1 MTSVSK
7 TGFARFDFFPSGQKR
22 LKLKQQRQ
30 QQNEVA
36 GLVLHLVVVAHRGGS
51 CYLRNPGDPVQVG
64 AVLILAALG
73 VVAVLVLA
81 RVALVPLG
89 LAVGAIHLSIS
100 FDFGLRVVFQSKT
113 VGNERRRRQQ
123 KLGPIKQRPGFEN
136 DKKLVSRFR
145 EDR

>member
-1 MTSVSK
+1 M
-7 TGFARFDFFPSGQKR
+7 
-22 LKLKQQRQ
+22 
-30 QQNEVA
+30 A

-89 LAVGAIHLSIS
+89 LAVGSIHLSTS

-123 KLGPIKQRPGFEN
+123 QKLGPGFEPVEENETETKVSQTKEMTSLSSQLRRN
-136 DKKLVSRFR
+136 DQVLMKLFLHFLPFLGCR
-145 EDR
+145 EF